1 MLTSKERSF
10 LRSLANKLDPIFQV
24 GKEGVHEE
32 NAKEISDAL
41 EARELIKISVLKNS
55 SVDAREACDA
65 ICAAIE
71 AEPVQVIGSKFV
83 IYRKSKEKS
92 KIELPKTRKK
102 RDAI

>member
-10 LRSLANKLDPIFQV
+10 LRSLANKMDPIFQV
-24 GKEGVHEE
+24 GKEGVHED
-32 NAKEISDAL
+32 NVKQISDAL

-55 SVDAREACDA
+55 LVDAREACEE
-65 ICAAIE
+65 ICEAIE

-92 KIELPKTRKK
+92 KIELPKVKK
-102 RDAI
+102 RA